1 MLTCTREKKLKI
13 NTRPVGKFVWGQ
25 ASRES
30 DPLTEVC
37 CCLTDDRSQVWF
49 LLTTVH
55 VSSDGPLLPDAAN
68 RRKQTQWRLS
78 RQRSACFVRLWQRQL
93 QGRAG
98 GKEQINL
105 THSRW
110 AGVVGWGWCS
120 QFPVSLTCWSSL
132 TLPLKVFQ
140 AWLCGCDLDSTRPT
154 QQTCE
159 SHQLLSV
166 SPTATRLRLKG
177 RNHQAD
183 GYSSP
188 QSPHINSLLFTQCS
202 RFLTALMTTH

>member
-110 AGVVGWGWCS
+110 AGVVGWGCVPSFQYLWPAGAPSHSRWKCS
-120 QFPVSLTCWSSL
+120 SHDFVVVTWTRPVPHSRPAKAISCSRSHR
-132 TLPLKVFQ
+132 Q
-140 AWLCGCDLDSTRPT
+140 QHGCD
-154 QQTCE
+154 
-159 SHQLLSV
+159 
-166 SPTATRLRLKG
+166 
-177 RNHQAD
+177 
-183 GYSSP
+183 
-188 QSPHINSLLFTQCS
+188 
-202 RFLTALMTTH
+202 